1 MRIFFRKN
9 DLEKSLEETEGQL
22 LLIEREAKALQ
33 EISSDLKQSDEYDL
47 RLAFL
52 RTMVQKLVEL
62 IEQTEVLVTFYL
74 NRTDRRVRLMDDKR
88 AGNLLA
94 QLTTSFEDLS
104 PLGKN
109 LEDIVVK
116 ARTVTSMIERIKYT
130 GVLRVAVSGLKEIL
144 AGWAHVLR
152 EVMKLSTDR
161 SGLRLL
167 KGLINAIIYAIMT
180 GVVLTLASRSLVNLP
195 ELFQMSVIFIVAI
208 GIFVSCLMGKP
219 PKIVIID
226 LA

>member
-1 MRIFFRKN
+1 LRIFFRKN

-22 LLIEREAKALQ
+22 LLIEREAKSLQ

-52 RTMVQKLVEL
+52 RTMVQRLVEL

-104 PLGKN
+104 PLGRN

-130 GVLRVAVSGLKEIL
+130 GVLRVAVSGLKEIR

-180 GVVLTLASRSLVNLP
+180 GVVLTLASRTLVNLP

-219 PKIVIID
+219 PKIAIID

>member
-22 LLIEREAKALQ
+22 LLIEREAKSLQ

-52 RTMVQKLVEL
+52 RTMVQRLVEL

-104 PLGKN
+104 PLGRN

-130 GVLRVAVSGLKEIL
+130 GVLRVAVSGLKEIR

-180 GVVLTLASRSLVNLP
+180 GVVLTLASRTLVNLP

-219 PKIVIID
+219 PKIAIID